1 MLEGRKSVLSHHMME
16 KLACGGG
23 VKYTALATSHSGT
36 KNAVQGLTQN
46 SSKLLCYWL
55 MKEHS

>member
-16 KLACGGG
+16 KLACGRG

-46 SSKLLCYWL
+46 SSKLLCY
-55 MKEHS
+55 